1 MYTGAT
7 PLPVLVPSASI
18 RNLHAALNREY
29 ELMMRWAAINPDC
42 WAHKFFHEQLFWSC
56 QPTLVCSQAKP
67 LPSTGL
73 FRRPDDCRDSQ
84 WATFTTADGKFVRSV
99 ETTPM
104 FQQWRGLV
112 NARDLASAHQH
123 VENFVGAQCL
133 ALYEQAS
140 EGGAT
145 ASCKRRKVSTA

>member
-1 MYTGAT
+1 MGVQKI
-7 PLPVLVPSASI
+7 PLAVVLVLPA
-18 RNLHAALNREY
+18 HARFARKLG
-29 ELMMRWAAINPDC
+29 L
-42 WAHKFFHEQLFWSC
+42 
-56 QPTLVCSQAKP
+56 CSRR
-67 LPSTGL
+67 GL
-73 FRRPDDCRDSQ
+73 FRRPDVCPDSQ
-84 WATFTTADGKFVRSV
+84 WASFTTADGKFVRSV

>member
-1 MYTGAT
+1 M
-7 PLPVLVPSASI
+7 
-18 RNLHAALNREY
+18 NRHS
-29 ELMMRWAAINPDC
+29 
-42 WAHKFFHEQLFWSC
+42 WAHNVFHEKLFWSC
-56 QPTLVCSQAKP
+56 QPTTLVCSQAKP

-73 FRRPDDCRDSQ
+73 FRRPDGCPDSQ

-104 FQQWRGLV
+104 FQQWHGLV

-145 ASCKRRKVSTA
+145 ASCKRRKLSPA